1 MARMIDQYV
10 SKEKMN
16 AGIAWAIVVGLMT
29 VAWGVMLLAPGHWQI
44 AGMFAAT
51 ACATS
56 AYAAVLH
63 LRCYAVRIAG
73 LVRAMG
79 SVQSEDRPRPV
90 RRL

>member
-1 MARMIDQYV
+1 MIDQYV

-16 AGIAWAIVVGLMT
+16 AGIAWALVVGLMM
-29 VAWGVMLLAPGHWQI
+29 VAWGVMLLAPDHWHI

-51 ACATS
+51 SCALS

-63 LRCYAVRIAG
+63 LRCYAVRLAG

-79 SVQSEDRPRPV
+79 SVQREDGPSPL